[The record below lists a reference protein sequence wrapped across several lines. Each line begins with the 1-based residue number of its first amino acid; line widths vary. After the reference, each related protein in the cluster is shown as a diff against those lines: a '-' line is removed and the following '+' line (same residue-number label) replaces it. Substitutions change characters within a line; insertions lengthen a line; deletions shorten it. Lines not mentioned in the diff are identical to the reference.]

1 MFLRLL
7 VNSEVHEKNI
17 KATQINYEWIQ
28 ERNHASHPHEMFK
41 SPLKSALL
49 ILLSW
54 EILGF
59 QHESMLFHF

>member
-1 MFLRLL
+1 MD
-7 VNSEVHEKNI
+7 SGKESC
-17 KATQINYEWIQ
+17 Q
-28 ERNHASHPHEMFK
+28 SPHEMLK

>member
-28 ERNHASHPHEMFK
+28 ERNHASHPMK
-41 SPLKSALL
+41 C
-49 ILLSW
+49 
-54 EILGF
+54 
-59 QHESMLFHF
+59 